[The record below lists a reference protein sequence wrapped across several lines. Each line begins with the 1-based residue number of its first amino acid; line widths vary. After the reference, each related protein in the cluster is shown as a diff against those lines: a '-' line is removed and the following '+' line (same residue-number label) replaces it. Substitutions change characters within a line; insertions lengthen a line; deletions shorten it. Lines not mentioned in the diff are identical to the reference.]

1 MAMIS
6 AQAVLASLIRKKL
19 PSIYRIGTKFE
30 TLFQSNPSSRS
41 AGHVHKEN
49 LLKNTPAGQVVS
61 FSIVQNQSNRYFS
74 SSPPR
79 FVQLITMA
87 KSTGLVRLALSVML
101 AMTLLTV
108 CLSMPIGMSKL
119 SSPSDEDSALSSTS
133 AADGGAPTS
142 ATSVLSPAVYPTP
155 TAGSADSNSATA
167 STNASAS
174 AGADNGSTSA
184 SASSSS
190 EADTSSASSS
200 ASSSLSAD
208 AGSASASA
216 SASSS
221 GDVDSVSASASV
233 SSDNNNNGNSTAA
246 ASASTSSTA
255 GAETGASAASA
266 SVKSLSSADSDSNST
281 SNAVTGSASPDSS
294 SSSSSSPSFSASP
307 ATQNHDGVPPLMQ
320 PLAKTTKSENKTISD
335 HQRWPSAVAAATI
348 DGVVFP
354 QTSKHPRVRA
364 GQLSFMIG
372 QKCKE
377 MKENG
382 YWSNVGDGLKKS
394 FTVVPLILEAMVK
407 TARN

>member
-1 MAMIS
+1 M
-6 AQAVLASLIRKKL
+6 
-19 PSIYRIGTKFE
+19 T
-30 TLFQSNPSSRS
+30 
-41 AGHVHKEN
+41 
-49 LLKNTPAGQVVS
+49 
-61 FSIVQNQSNRYFS
+61 
-74 SSPPR
+74 
-79 FVQLITMA
+79 

-108 CLSMPIGMSKL
+108 CLSMPI
-119 SSPSDEDSALSSTS
+119 SSTS

-142 ATSVLSPAVYPTP
+142 ALSPAVHPTP

-167 STNASAS
+167 SANASAS

-221 GDVDSVSASASV
+221 GSVSASASV
-233 SSDNNNNGNSTAA
+233 SSDNNDNGNSTAA

-255 GAETGASAASA
+255 GAETGPSAAQA

-281 SNAVTGSASPDSS
+281 SNAVPGSASPDSS
-294 SSSSSSPSFSASP
+294 SSSPLSSSSSPSFSASP

-354 QTSKHPRVRA
+354 QTSKHPRIRA

>member
-1 MAMIS
+1 M
-6 AQAVLASLIRKKL
+6 
-19 PSIYRIGTKFE
+19 T
-30 TLFQSNPSSRS
+30 
-41 AGHVHKEN
+41 
-49 LLKNTPAGQVVS
+49 
-61 FSIVQNQSNRYFS
+61 
-74 SSPPR
+74 
-79 FVQLITMA
+79 

-142 ATSVLSPAVYPTP
+142 ALPAVHPTP

-167 STNASAS
+167 SANASAS

-233 SSDNNNNGNSTAA
+233 SSANNDNGNSTAA

-255 GAETGASAASA
+255 GAETGSSAASA
-266 SVKSLSSADSDSNST
+266 SVKNLSSADSDSNST

-294 SSSSSSPSFSASP
+294 SSSSLSSSSSPSFSASP

-320 PLAKTTKSENKTISD
+320 PLAKTAKSENKTISD

-354 QTSKHPRVRA
+354 QTSKHPRIRA